1 MASRTHIPRTRSL
14 SERLS
19 ALLVLSS
26 LAVVPL
32 ACAQKTPDPAKTEQ
46 QAAKADPSAPAPA
59 PADAAPSNPC
69 APKKKPKNPC
79 E

>member
-46 QAAKADPSAPAPA
+46 QAAKADPAA

>member
-46 QAAKADPSAPAPA
+46 QAAKADPAAPA